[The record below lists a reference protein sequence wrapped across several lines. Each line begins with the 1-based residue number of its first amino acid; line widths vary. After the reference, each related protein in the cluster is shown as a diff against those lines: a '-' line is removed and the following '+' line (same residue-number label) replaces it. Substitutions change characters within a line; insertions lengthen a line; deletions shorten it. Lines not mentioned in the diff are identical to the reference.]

1 MQRAGGIYKLL
12 SIPKVYSFIQ
22 WLFYD
27 ARTESC
33 FQESIGV
40 TEEKKILDVGC
51 GPGDNVLKYPN
62 SEYVGIDISQEY
74 IDNANNRF
82 GMLGR
87 FYCVS
92 VDEIEKTDT
101 TKIDIVIIKAV
112 IHHLSDEQISGML
125 EKLKNIMNPGSVLI
139 TLDCAFFPKQN
150 PISRMLVSLDRGMF
164 VREVDHYRAVLRKS
178 FLKEIE
184 SKRIYQKF
192 PPYDRLLMKFQK
204 I

>member
-1 MQRAGGIYKLL
+1 MQRKGIYKIL

-22 WLFYD
+22 WLFYH
-27 ARTESC
+27 ARTHSYFHEL
-33 FQESIGV
+33 IGV
-40 TEEKKILDVGC
+40 TEGKKILEVGC
-51 GPGDNVLKYPN
+51 GPGDLVLKFPN
-62 SEYVGIDISQEY
+62 SEYVGIDISQKY

-82 GMLGR
+82 GKLGR

-92 VDEIEKTDT
+92 VDEIEKIDI

-112 IHHLSDEQISGML
+112 LHHLSDEQISDML
-125 EKLKNIMNPGSVLI
+125 EKLKNIMNPGGVLV
-139 TLDCAFFPKQN
+139 TLDCAFCPKQN
-150 PISRMLVSLDRGMF
+150 PISRMFVSLDRGLF

-184 SKRIYQKF
+184 SKQIYQNF

>member
-1 MQRAGGIYKLL
+1 MQRKGIYKIL
-12 SIPKVYSFIQ
+12 SIPKVYSFLQ
-22 WLFYD
+22 WLFYH
-27 ARTESC
+27 ARTHSYLHEL
-33 FQESIGV
+33 IGV
-40 TEEKKILDVGC
+40 TEGKKILEVGC
-51 GPGDNVLKYPN
+51 GPGGLVLKFPN

-82 GMLGR
+82 GKLGR

-92 VDEIEKTDT
+92 VDEIEKIDI

-112 IHHLSDEQISGML
+112 LHHLSDEQISDML
-125 EKLKNIMNPGSVLI
+125 EKLKNIMNPGGVLV
-139 TLDCAFFPKQN
+139 TLDCAFCPKQN
-150 PISRMLVSLDRGMF
+150 PISRMFVSLDRGLF
-164 VREVDHYRAVLRKS
+164 VREVDHYRALLRKS

-184 SKRIYQKF
+184 SKQIYQNF

>member
-1 MQRAGGIYKLL
+1 MQRKGIYKIL

-22 WLFYD
+22 WLFHHP
-27 ARTESC
+27 RTESY

-82 GMLGR
+82 GKLGR

-92 VDEIEKTDT
+92 VDEIEKTDI
-101 TKIDIVIIKAV
+101 TKIDIVIIHAV
-112 IHHLSDEQISGML
+112 LHHLSDEQISGML
-125 EKLKNIMNPGSVLI
+125 EKLKDIMNPGSVLI
-139 TLDCAFFPKQN
+139 ALDCAFFPKQN

-164 VREVDHYRAVLRKS
+164 VREVDHYRRVLRKS

>member
-1 MQRAGGIYKLL
+1 MQRKGIYKIL

-22 WLFYD
+22 WLFHYP
-27 ARTESC
+27 RTESY

-40 TEEKKILDVGC
+40 TEEKKILDVGY

-82 GMLGR
+82 GKLGR

-92 VDEIEKTDT
+92 VDEIEKIDI

-112 IHHLSDEQISGML
+112 LHHLSDEQISDML
-125 EKLKNIMNPGSVLI
+125 EKLKNIMNPGGVLI
-139 TLDCAFFPKQN
+139 TLDCTFYPKQN
-150 PISRMLVSLDRGMF
+150 PISRMFVSLDRGLF
-164 VREVDHYRAVLRKS
+164 VREVDHYRALLRKS
-178 FLKEIE
+178 FKEIE
-184 SKRIYQKF
+184 SKQIYQNF

>member
-1 MQRAGGIYKLL
+1 MQRKGIYKIL

-22 WLFYD
+22 WLFYH
-27 ARTESC
+27 ARTYSYFHEL
-33 FQESIGV
+33 IGV
-40 TEEKKILDVGC
+40 TEGKKILDVGC
-51 GPGDNVLKYPN
+51 GPGDWVLKFPN

-82 GMLGR
+82 GKLGR

-92 VDEIEKTDT
+92 VDEIEKTDI

-112 IHHLSDEQISGML
+112 LHHLSDEQISGVL
-125 EKLKNIMNPGSVLI
+125 EKLKSIMNPGGVLI

-150 PISRMLVSLDRGMF
+150 PISRMLVSLDRGLF
-164 VREVDHYRAVLRKS
+164 VREVDHYRALLRKS

-184 SKRIYQKF
+184 SKRIYQNF

>member
-1 MQRAGGIYKLL
+1 MQRKGIYKIL

-27 ARTESC
+27 ARTYSYFHEL
-33 FQESIGV
+33 IGV
-40 TEEKKILDVGC
+40 TEGKKILDVGC
-51 GPGDNVLKYPN
+51 GPGDWVLKFPN

-82 GMLGR
+82 GKLGR
-87 FYCVS
+87 FYCIS
-92 VDEIEKTDT
+92 VDEIEKIDV

-112 IHHLSDEQISGML
+112 LHHLSDEQISSML
-125 EKLKNIMNPGSVLI
+125 EKLKNIMNPGGVLV

-150 PISRMLVSLDRGMF
+150 QISRMLVSLDRGMF
-164 VREVDHYRAVLRKS
+164 VREVDHYRALLRKS

-184 SKRIYQKF
+184 SKRIYQNF

>member
-1 MQRAGGIYKLL
+1 MQRKGIYKIL

-22 WLFYD
+22 WLFYHS
-27 ARTESC
+27 RTASYFHEL
-33 FQESIGV
+33 IGV

-82 GMLGR
+82 GKLGR

-92 VDEIEKTDT
+92 VDEIEKTDI

-112 IHHLSDEQISGML
+112 LHHLSDEQISGML
-125 EKLKNIMNPGSVLI
+125 ENLKNIMSPGGVLI
-139 TLDCAFFPKQN
+139 TLDCTFFPKQN
-150 PISRMLVSLDRGMF
+150 PISRMLVSLDRGLF
-164 VREVDHYRAVLRKS
+164 VREVDHYRALLRKS

-184 SKRIYQKF
+184 SKRIYQNF

>member
-1 MQRAGGIYKLL
+1 MQREGGIYKIL
-12 SIPKVYSFIQ
+12 SIPKVYNFIQ
-22 WLFYD
+22 WLFYHSPTD
-27 ARTESC
+27 SYFREL
-33 FQESIGV
+33 IGV
-40 TEEKKILDVGC
+40 TEGKKILDIGC
-51 GPGDNVLKYPN
+51 GPGDNVLKFPN
-62 SEYVGIDISQEY
+62 SEYVGIDISQKY

-82 GMLGR
+82 GKLGR

-92 VDEIEKTDT
+92 VDEIEKTDI

-112 IHHLSDEQISGML
+112 LHHLSDEQISGML
-125 EKLKNIMNPGSVLI
+125 EKLKNIMSPGGVLI
-139 TLDCAFFPKQN
+139 TLDPTFCPKQN

-164 VREVDHYRAVLRKS
+164 VREVDHYRAILKKN

-184 SKRIYQKF
+184 SKLIHQKF

>member
-1 MQRAGGIYKLL
+1 MQRAGSIYKLL

-27 ARTESC
+27 ARTESY

-51 GPGDNVLKYPN
+51 GPGDNVLKYSN

-92 VDEIEKTDT
+92 VDEIEKTGI

-125 EKLKNIMNPGSVLI
+125 EKLKNIMNPGGVLI

-150 PISRMLVSLDRGMF
+150 PISRMLVSLNRGMF
-164 VREVDHYRAVLRKS
+164 VREVDHYRAVLRKN

-184 SKRIYQKF
+184 SKRIYQNF
-192 PPYDRLLMKFQK
+192 LCM
-204 I
+204 IVC

>member
-1 MQRAGGIYKLL
+1 MQRKGIYKIL

-22 WLFYD
+22 WLFYH
-27 ARTESC
+27 ARTHSYFHEL
-33 FQESIGV
+33 IGV
-40 TEEKKILDVGC
+40 TEGKKILDVGC
-51 GPGDNVLKYPN
+51 GPGDWVLKFPN

-82 GMLGR
+82 GKLGR

-92 VDEIEKTDT
+92 VDEIEKTDI

-112 IHHLSDEQISGML
+112 LHHLSDEKISDML
-125 EKLKNIMNPGSVLI
+125 EKLKNIMNPGGVLV
-139 TLDCAFFPKQN
+139 TLDPTFCPKQN

-164 VREVDHYRAVLRKS
+164 VREVDHYRAVLRKN

-184 SKRIYQKF
+184 SKRIYQNF

>member
-1 MQRAGGIYKLL
+1 MQRKGIYKIL

-22 WLFYD
+22 WLFYHLP
-27 ARTESC
+27 TYSYFHEL
-33 FQESIGV
+33 IGV
-40 TEEKKILDVGC
+40 TEGKKILDVGC
-51 GPGDNVLKYPN
+51 GPGDWVLKFPN

-82 GMLGR
+82 GKLGR

-92 VDEIEKTDT
+92 VDEIEKIDI

-112 IHHLSDEQISGML
+112 LHHLSDEQISDML
-125 EKLKNIMNPGSVLI
+125 EKLKNIMNPGGVLI

-178 FLKEIE
+178 FKEIE
-184 SKRIYQKF
+184 SKQIYQKF

>member
-1 MQRAGGIYKLL
+1 MQRKGIYKILN
-12 SIPKVYSFIQ
+12 IPIVYRFIQ
-22 WLFYD
+22 RLFYHP
-27 ARTESC
+27 RTDSY
-33 FQESIGV
+33 FHKLIGV

-74 IDNANNRF
+74 IDNANNRY

-92 VDEIEKTDT
+92 VDEIEKTDI

-125 EKLKNIMNPGSVLI
+125 EKLKNIMNPGGVLI
-139 TLDCAFFPKQN
+139 TLDCTFCPKQN
-150 PISRMLVSLDRGMF
+150 PISRMFVSIDRGMF
-164 VREVDHYRAVLRKS
+164 VREVDHYRALLRKS
-178 FLKEIE
+178 FKEIE
-184 SKRIYQKF
+184 SKQMYQKF

>member
-1 MQRAGGIYKLL
+1 MQRKGIYKIL

-22 WLFYD
+22 WLFYHPP
-27 ARTESC
+27 TYNYFHEL
-33 FQESIGV
+33 IGV
-40 TEEKKILDVGC
+40 TKGKKILDVGC
-51 GPGDNVLKYPN
+51 GPGDKVLKYPN

-92 VDEIEKTDT
+92 VDEIEKTDI

-112 IHHLSDEQISGML
+112 LHHLSDEQISGML
-125 EKLKNIMNPGSVLI
+125 EKLKNIMNPGGVLV

-150 PISRMLVSLDRGMF
+150 QISRMLVSLDRGLF
-164 VREVDHYRAVLRKS
+164 VREVDHYREIVKKN

-184 SKRIYQKF
+184 SKLIHQKF

>member
-1 MQRAGGIYKLL
+1 MQRKGIYKIL
-12 SIPKVYSFIQ
+12 SIPTVYSFIQ
-22 WLFYD
+22 WLFYH
-27 ARTESC
+27 ARTYSYFHEL
-33 FQESIGV
+33 IGV
-40 TEEKKILDVGC
+40 TEGKKILDVGC
-51 GPGDNVLKYPN
+51 GPGDWVLKFPN
-62 SEYVGIDISQEY
+62 SAYVGIDISQEY

-82 GMLGR
+82 GKQGR

-92 VDEIEKTDT
+92 VDEIEKIDI
-101 TKIDIVIIKAV
+101 TKINIVIIKAV
-112 IHHLSDEQISGML
+112 LHHLSDEQISGML
-125 EKLKNIMNPGSVLI
+125 EKLKNIMSPGGVLI

-164 VREVDHYRAVLRKS
+164 VREVDHYRGLLRKS
-178 FLKEIE
+178 SLKEIE

>member
-1 MQRAGGIYKLL
+1 MQRVGIYKIL

-27 ARTESC
+27 SRTDSY
-33 FQESIGV
+33 FRKLIGV

-51 GPGDNVLKYPN
+51 GLGGNVLKFPN

-92 VDEIEKTDT
+92 VDEIEKTDI
-101 TKIDIVIIKAV
+101 TKIDIVVIKAV
-112 IHHLSDEQISGML
+112 LHHLSDEQISGML
-125 EKLKNIMNPGSVLI
+125 EKLKNIMNPGGVLI

-150 PISRMLVSLDRGMF
+150 QISRMLVSLDRGMF
-164 VREVDHYRAVLRKS
+164 VREVDHYRAVLSKS

>member
-1 MQRAGGIYKLL
+1 MQRKGIYKILN
-12 SIPKVYSFIQ
+12 IPIVYRCIQ
-22 WLFYD
+22 RLFYHP
-27 ARTESC
+27 RTDSY
-33 FQESIGV
+33 FHKLIGV

-51 GPGDNVLKYPN
+51 GLGDNALRFPN

-82 GMLGR
+82 GKLGR

-92 VDEIEKTDT
+92 VDEIEKIDI

-112 IHHLSDEQISGML
+112 LHHLSDEQISSLL
-125 EKLKNIMNPGSVLI
+125 EKLKNIMNPGGVLV
-139 TLDCAFFPKQN
+139 TLDCAFCPKQN
-150 PISRMLVSLDRGMF
+150 PISRMFVSLDRGLF
-164 VREVDHYRAVLRKS
+164 VREVDHYRALLRKS

-184 SKRIYQKF
+184 SKRIYQNF

>member
-27 ARTESC
+27 ARTESY

-92 VDEIEKTDT
+92 VDEIEKIDI

-112 IHHLSDEQISGML
+112 LHHLSDEQISGML
-125 EKLKNIMNPGSVLI
+125 EKLKNIMNPGGVLV
-139 TLDCAFFPKQN
+139 TLDCAFCPKQN
-150 PISRMLVSLDRGMF
+150 PISRMFVSLDRGLF
-164 VREVDHYRAVLRKS
+164 VREVDHYRALLRKS

-184 SKRIYQKF
+184 SKQIYQNF

>member
-1 MQRAGGIYKLL
+1 MQRKGIYKIL

-22 WLFYD
+22 WLFYHS
-27 ARTESC
+27 RTDSYFHEL
-33 FQESIGV
+33 IGV

-51 GPGDNVLKYPN
+51 GLGDNVLKFPN

-82 GMLGR
+82 GKLGR
-87 FYCVS
+87 FYCIS
-92 VDEIEKTDT
+92 VDEIEKTDV

-112 IHHLSDEQISGML
+112 LHHLSDEQISGML
-125 EKLKNIMNPGSVLI
+125 EKLKNIMNPGGVLI

>member
-1 MQRAGGIYKLL
+1 
-12 SIPKVYSFIQ
+12 
-22 WLFYD
+22 LF
-27 ARTESC
+27 
-33 FQESIGV
+33 QH
-40 TEEKKILDVGC
+40 
-51 GPGDNVLKYPN
+51 PVLPN

-82 GMLGR
+82 GKLGR

-92 VDEIEKTDT
+92 VDEIEKIDIS
-101 TKIDIVIIKAV
+101 KIDIVIIKAV
-112 IHHLSDEQISGML
+112 LHHLSDEQISSML
-125 EKLKNIMNPGSVLI
+125 EKLKNIMNPGGVLI

-164 VREVDHYRAVLRKS
+164 VREVDHYRALLRKS
-178 FLKEIE
+178 SLKEIE

>member
-1 MQRAGGIYKLL
+1 MQRVGIYKIL

-27 ARTESC
+27 SRTDSY
-33 FQESIGV
+33 FHKLIGV

-51 GPGDNVLKYPN
+51 GLGGNVLKFPN

-92 VDEIEKTDT
+92 IDEIEKTDI
-101 TKIDIVIIKAV
+101 TKIDIVVIKAV
-112 IHHLSDEQISGML
+112 LHHLSDEQISGML
-125 EKLKNIMNPGSVLI
+125 EKLKNIMSPGGVLI

-164 VREVDHYRAVLRKS
+164 VRKVDHYRAVLRKN

-184 SKRIYQKF
+184 SKRIHKNF
-192 PPYDRLLMKFQK
+192 PSYDCLLMKFQK

>member
-1 MQRAGGIYKLL
+1 MQRVGIYKIL

-27 ARTESC
+27 SRTASY
-33 FQESIGV
+33 FQELIGV

-51 GPGDNVLKYPN
+51 GPGDWVLKFPN

-82 GMLGR
+82 GKLGR

-92 VDEIEKTDT
+92 VDEIEKIDI

-112 IHHLSDEQISGML
+112 LHHLSDEQISGML
-125 EKLKNIMNPGSVLI
+125 EKLKNVMNPGGVLI

-178 FLKEIE
+178 SLKEIE

>member
-1 MQRAGGIYKLL
+1 MQRKGIYKILN
-12 SIPKVYSFIQ
+12 IPIVYRFIQ
-22 WLFYD
+22 RLFYHP
-27 ARTESC
+27 RTDSY
-33 FQESIGV
+33 FHKLIGV

-51 GPGDNVLKYPN
+51 GPGDNALRFPN

-92 VDEIEKTDT
+92 VDEIEKTDI
-101 TKIDIVIIKAV
+101 TKIDIVIIRGV
-112 IHHLSDEQISGML
+112 LHHLSDEQISGVL
-125 EKLKNIMNPGSVLI
+125 EKLKSIMNPGGVLI
-139 TLDCAFFPKQN
+139 TLDCTFCPKQN
-150 PISRMLVSLDRGMF
+150 QISRMLISLDRGLF

-178 FLKEIE
+178 SLKEIE
-184 SKRIYQKF
+184 SKRIYQNF

>member
-1 MQRAGGIYKLL
+1 MQRKGIYKIL

-22 WLFYD
+22 WLFYHLP
-27 ARTESC
+27 TYSYFHEL
-33 FQESIGV
+33 IGV
-40 TEEKKILDVGC
+40 TEGKKILDVGC
-51 GPGDNVLKYPN
+51 GPGDNVLKFPN

-82 GMLGR
+82 GKLGR

-92 VDEIEKTDT
+92 VDEIEKTNII
-101 TKIDIVIIKAV
+101 KIDIVIIKAV
-112 IHHLSDEQISGML
+112 LHHLSDEQISGML
-125 EKLKNIMNPGSVLI
+125 KKLKNIMNPGGALI
-139 TLDCAFFPKQN
+139 TLDCTFCPKQN
-150 PISRMLVSLDRGMF
+150 PISRMLVSLDRGLF

>member
-1 MQRAGGIYKLL
+1 MQRKGIYKIL

-22 WLFYD
+22 WLFYHSP
-27 ARTESC
+27 TYSYFHEL
-33 FQESIGV
+33 IGV
-40 TEEKKILDVGC
+40 TEGKKILDVGC
-51 GPGDNVLKYPN
+51 GPGDNVLKFPN

-82 GMLGR
+82 GKLGR

-92 VDEIEKTDT
+92 VDEIEKTDI

-112 IHHLSDEQISGML
+112 LHHLSDEQISDML
-125 EKLKNIMNPGSVLI
+125 EKLKNIMSPSGVLI
-139 TLDCAFFPKQN
+139 TLDPTFCPKQN
-150 PISRMLVSLDRGMF
+150 PISRMFVSLDRGLF
-164 VREVDHYRAVLRKS
+164 VREVDHYRALLRKS

>member
-12 SIPKVYSFIQ
+12 SMPKVYSFIQ

-82 GMLGR
+82 GKLGR

-92 VDEIEKTDT
+92 VDEIEKTDI

-112 IHHLSDEQISGML
+112 LHHLSDEQISGML
-125 EKLKNIMNPGSVLI
+125 EKLKNIMNPGGVLI

-150 PISRMLVSLDRGMF
+150 QISRMFVSYCYYNGLNIYLVPAYPASQFCL
-164 VREVDHYRAVLRKS
+164 H
-178 FLKEIE
+178 
-184 SKRIYQKF
+184 
-192 PPYDRLLMKFQK
+192 
-204 I
+204 

>member
-1 MQRAGGIYKLL
+1 MQRVGIYKIL

-27 ARTESC
+27 SRTDSY
-33 FQESIGV
+33 FRKLIGV

-51 GPGDNVLKYPN
+51 GLGGNVLKFPN

-87 FYCVS
+87 FCCVS
-92 VDEIEKTDT
+92 VDEIEKTDI

-112 IHHLSDEQISGML
+112 LHHLSDEQISGML
-125 EKLKNIMNPGSVLI
+125 EKLKNIMNPGGVLI

-150 PISRMLVSLDRGMF
+150 QISRMLVSLDRGMF
-164 VREVDHYRAVLRKS
+164 VREVDHYRGLLRKS

-184 SKRIYQKF
+184 SKRIYQNF